1 MTAAAALILYPS
13 WAIAVVLAATA
24 VRLGRATGRGLV
36 SVCVLLAMWIT
47 TVILFELP
55 ATRGLA
61 EHVIPF
67 GMLQAGGYVHAG
79 LDLGGQRPRVAWIG
93 YGWGAVVGCIGLV
106 WPRGLYGPDV
116 VGAGPLFWPIAIAS
130 AVGAIVVTGWLV
142 REARRRTG
150 AARRQVIMLAAGNAF
165 AIAAGGGALLLRIVG
180 IAHDLRLTAPALLAG
195 VLVIA
200 GAVVR
205 GEVGPAR
212 RMIVQTLSYG
222 VMAAAITAAGVTALI
237 LALPAL
243 APGAGI
249 AWTLFVVLAAA
260 LPLDAVR
267 TLLVDAVGRRLFAAP
282 IGVRDLAEQAERS
295 EARADHAA
303 RLAELGA
310 LVSAVA
316 HEVRNPLGVIAAHA
330 KLLERAGAP
339 VASLD
344 AVRAQVRRASRF
356 VDDLL
361 AYGKP
366 RPLTVREL
374 DVRQVIDEAVA
385 AVRAVHGGAAIAVDV
400 RPGTHVVAD
409 RAALVDVLV
418 NLIGNAAI
426 AVADHGQVTIRARV
440 GDGLELAVSDDGPG
454 VPPALEARLFQPFV
468 TGRGRDHAH
477 PGTGLGLATA
487 RGIVERHGGT
497 LRHEP
502 VAGEGGARF
511 VLRLPGG

>member
-13 WAIAVVLAATA
+13 WAIAVVLTATA
-24 VRLGRATGRGLV
+24 ARLGRSTGRGLLA
-36 SVCVLLAMWIT
+36 VCGLLALWIT
-47 TVILFELP
+47 SVILVELP
-55 ATRGLA
+55 ATRALA
-61 EHVIPF
+61 ERIIPF

-79 LDLGGQRPRVAWIG
+79 LDLGGQRPRAAWVG
-93 YGWGAVVGCIGLV
+93 YGWGAAVGLV
-106 WPRGLYGPDV
+106 GLAWPRGLYGPDM
-116 VGAGPLFWPIAIAS
+116 VGPGPAFWPIMIAS
-130 AVGAIVVTGWLV
+130 GLGAIMVTSWLA

-150 AARRQVIMLAAGNAF
+150 MARRQMTMLVIGNAF
-165 AIAAGGGALLLRIVG
+165 AIAAGGGALLLRVVG
-180 IAHDLRLTAPALLAG
+180 VAHDLRLTAPALLAA

-200 GAVVR
+200 AAVVR

-212 RMIVQTLSYG
+212 RMILQTLGYAG
-222 VMAAAITAAGVTALI
+222 MAAALTAAGVTALF

-243 APGAGI
+243 APGPGI

-267 TLLVDAVGRRLFAAP
+267 TLIVDSAGRRLYAAP

-295 EARADHAA
+295 EARADQAA
-303 RLAELGA
+303 RLAEIGA
-310 LVSAVA
+310 LVGAVA

-339 VASLD
+339 AASLD
-344 AVRAQVRRASRF
+344 AIRAQVRRASRF

-366 RPLTVREL
+366 RPLVLREL
-374 DVRQVIDEAVA
+374 DVRAVVDEAVA
-385 AVRAVHGGAAIAVDV
+385 AVRAVHPGAAIEIAVA
-400 RPGTHVVAD
+400 PGVAAVAD

-426 AVADHGQVTIRARV
+426 AVAERGQVTIGATV
-440 GDGLELAVSDDGPG
+440 ATTLELVVSDDGPG
-454 VPPALEARLFQPFV
+454 VPPELGARLFQPFV

-502 VAGEGGARF
+502 AAGGGARF
-511 VLRLPGG
+511 VIRLLRG